1 MLCALVFLAG
11 CDKPV
16 VPQPDPQLPVTFTN
30 TSGDWV
36 LDTWEGN
43 DMSSA
48 QIYLRLKNK
57 EFVMWQ
63 SVNSMY
69 PVKYTG
75 TYNITEIEGTGFVIR
90 GMYDYTYEYW
100 QHQYVISSLTSDT
113 MEWTSLDNPADV
125 SVYRRTDAFPKE

>member
-1 MLCALVFLAG
+1 
-11 CDKPV
+11 
-16 VPQPDPQLPVTFTN
+16 
-30 TSGDWV
+30 
-36 LDTWEGN
+36 
-43 DMSSA
+43 MSSA